1 MFDFLKPSHYTSSSS
16 NNSSPLSFS
25 LPTALILLDN
35 QAAFAHPTSLHP
47 DDTPGSSRSNP
58 LFEVNLTSL
67 LAAFRVARET
77 SLSSS
82 SGQDHDTSIT
92 SGNPHLE
99 IIHVFHTSDSPA
111 SPLHP
116 HHPGNGIRPLDFA
129 RPLPPESGEDG
140 DPASAREG
148 EKFLWK
154 SVASEPIGPELE
166 SHLRNQGIQQILF
179 AGLRTDDCVSATV
192 RMAADR
198 GIVEPGRIVL
208 VADSTATWAK
218 AGVDAETVHAGAV
231 AALEGEFA
239 QVMRTED
246 VVKALRRM
254 K

>member
-1 MFDFLKPSHYTSSSS
+1 M
-16 NNSSPLSFS
+16 
-25 LPTALILLDN
+25 
-35 QAAFAHPTSLHP
+35 
-47 DDTPGSSRSNP
+47 
-58 LFEVNLTSL
+58 
-67 LAAFRVARET
+67 ARET
-77 SLSSS
+77 SLSPS
-82 SGQDHDTSIT
+82 SGQEHNTTT
-92 SGNPHLE
+92 SGSPHLE
-99 IIHVFHTSDSPA
+99 IIHIFHTSDSPA

-154 SVASEPIGPELE
+154 SVASQPIGPELE
-166 SHLRNQGIQQILF
+166 SHLRHQGIQQLLF

-218 AGVDAETVHAGAV
+218 AGVDAETVHADAV

-239 QVMRTED
+239 KVMRTED